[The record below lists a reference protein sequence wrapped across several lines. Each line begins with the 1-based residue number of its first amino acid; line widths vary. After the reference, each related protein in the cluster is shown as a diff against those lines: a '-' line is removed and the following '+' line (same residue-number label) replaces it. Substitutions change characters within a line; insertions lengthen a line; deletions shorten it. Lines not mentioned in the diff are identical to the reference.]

1 MPCRPYA
8 PKPFCLA
15 PTLSLLW
22 GARHGGSTRGG
33 CHFEKV
39 RCRCPFL
46 EASGV
51 VVTGEG
57 GSSCLSLVLVLC
69 LCHGLCRRVGNGN
82 GLAQPLAPA
91 GLHIACHLQ
100 AQASYLLFC

>member
-22 GARHGGSTRGG
+22 GARRGGGTRGG
-33 CHFEKV
+33 CRFEKV
-39 RCRCPFL
+39 KCRRLFPWAN
-46 EASGV
+46 EV

-57 GSSCLSLVLVLC
+57 GNFCLGLVLC
-69 LCHGLCRRVGNGN
+69 LYHGLCHGLCRRVEDGN
-82 GLAQPLAPA
+82 GLVQPLALA
-91 GLHIACHLQ
+91 DLHIACHL
-100 AQASYLLFC
+100 

>member
-15 PTLSLLW
+15 PILSLLW
-22 GARHGGSTRGG
+22 GVRHGGNTRGE

-39 RCRCPFL
+39 RCRYLFL
-46 EASGV
+46 EVNEV

-57 GSSCLSLVLVLC
+57 DSFGLCLVLC
-69 LCHGLCRRVGNGN
+69 LYRGLCRRVEDGN
-82 GLAQPLAPA
+82 GLVQPLALA
-91 GLHIACHLQ
+91 GLHIVCHLQ